1 MATVLTTCPVRKRYA
16 YQLVRYGPL
25 LARWLARLR
34 AGARGETVPTLLL
47 DLLARAQAGTAHY
60 ARAFA
65 EAGIHAREL
74 RGPSELS
81 HLPALSRTKL
91 QTAYYDL
98 FDASVRERHVNEGWL
113 GTTSGSTG
121 EPVRFFMDGGSIH
134 LFTGFVRF
142 LFGWY
147 QLGPLHFD
155 EPAAEAT
162 LTRLAPAVITGD
174 PGSLAALADACE
186 AGLSV
191 APRLILSSAFP
202 LSGTLAERLARLTSA
217 TVVDTWSMAEMGP
230 VAWRCPRSRRWH
242 LLEGAVEAESVASE
256 LLVTNLRNSLFPLIR
271 YRTGDLGEVAR
282 RPPCACGFA
291 GRDLERLEG
300 RVASRFVAASGAR
313 VDPGQ
318 LQPLLSR
325 LPVRQFQLIQSQ
337 GEVLL
342 RYCADR
348 PVESGALPTL
358 QAALEALLGGPLLLR
373 SEHSLDPLFRLG
385 EKPLVYRSR
394 ITAAESSG
402 SASSG

>member
-1 MATVLTTCPVRKRYA
+1 
-16 YQLVRYGPL
+16 
-25 LARWLARLR
+25 
-34 AGARGETVPTLLL
+34 VPTLLL

-147 QLGPLHFD
+147 QLGPLPRPGATGIVLLCTLPRSSIYETWLPLFGGTRFRKLHFD

-242 LLEGAVEAESVASE
+242 LLECAVEAESVARE